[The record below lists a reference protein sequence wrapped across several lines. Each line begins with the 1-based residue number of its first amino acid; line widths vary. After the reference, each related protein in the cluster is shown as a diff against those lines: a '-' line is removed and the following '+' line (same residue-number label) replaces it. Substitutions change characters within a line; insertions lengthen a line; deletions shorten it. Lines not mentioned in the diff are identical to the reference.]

1 MKRIRVEKNKNYTTI
16 SNVFLRDE
24 RLSLKAKG
32 FLAMIMSLKD
42 DWDFT
47 IEGFV
52 KITKEGES
60 AIYTAIKELKDF
72 GYCKEEK
79 IRDEKKRIVGNE
91 YTFYE
96 EPQIQSVENQL
107 DCENQDLGFLNQAN
121 QGQISTTNNNTNNKV
136 LNEIKEKEDNKL
148 SSKRKIID
156 FQAIIDCWNENNG
169 KSFGNVERITDK
181 RKRAIKHI
189 LESHGIG
196 QETLIKFFKTLP
208 FADNWLFNPSQ
219 DHKNWKPDFDWWIA
233 NTKNWFTKG
242 LEGGVH
248 KEKRDK
254 FDMIMNGQSINQT
267 QHECNETI
275 ININGQIYR

>member
-1 MKRIRVEKNKNYTTI
+1 MDCRSFGLKNCYKMKRIRVEKNKNYTTI

-42 DWDFT
+42 DWNFT

-72 GYCKEEK
+72 GYCREEK

-96 EPQIQSVENQL
+96 EPKTQSVDNQL

-121 QGQISTTNNNTNNKV
+121 QGQISTTNNSTNNKI
-136 LNEIKEKEDNKL
+136 LKNKEKSDVDL
-148 SSKRKIID
+148 SFVADD
-156 FQAIIDCWNENNG
+156 F
-169 KSFGNVERITDK
+169 
-181 RKRAIKHI
+181 
-189 LESHGIG
+189 
-196 QETLIKFFKTLP
+196 LP
-208 FADNWLFNPSQ
+208 IVQDWLAY
-219 DHKNWKPDFDWWIA
+219 K
-233 NTKNWFTKG
+233 
-242 LEGGVH
+242 
-248 KEKRDK
+248 KEKKQTYKQRGAKMFYSQLVNLSNNDAEIARLIIEQSMANNWAGIFALRNNHNANQFK
-254 FDMIMNGQSINQT
+254 SINQC
-267 QHECNETI
+267 QKDDSVTI
-275 ININGQIYR
+275 GGQTYK

>member
-42 DWDFT
+42 DWNFT

-72 GYCKEEK
+72 GYCREEK

-96 EPQIQSVENQL
+96 EPKTQSVDNQL

-121 QGQISTTNNNTNNKV
+121 QGQISTTNNSTNNKI
-136 LNEIKEKEDNKL
+136 LKNKEKSDVDL
-148 SSKRKIID
+148 SFVADD
-156 FQAIIDCWNENNG
+156 F
-169 KSFGNVERITDK
+169 
-181 RKRAIKHI
+181 
-189 LESHGIG
+189 
-196 QETLIKFFKTLP
+196 LP
-208 FADNWLFNPSQ
+208 IVQDWLAY
-219 DHKNWKPDFDWWIA
+219 K
-233 NTKNWFTKG
+233 
-242 LEGGVH
+242 
-248 KEKRDK
+248 KEKKQTYKQRGAKMFYSQLLNLSNKDAEVARLIIEQSMANNWAGIFALRNNHNANQFK
-254 FDMIMNGQSINQT
+254 SINQC
-267 QHECNETI
+267 QKDDSVTI
-275 ININGQIYR
+275 GGQTYK

>member
-72 GYCKEEK
+72 GYCREEK

-96 EPQIQSVENQL
+96 EPKTQSVDNQL

-148 SSKRKIID
+148 SSQKKANNQDVLAQYDIRDVPSEFVDVVRDWCQYKKERKERYKTQSSFMAMVNRLIKLSSNNVDKAKEIIE
-156 FQAIIDCWNENNG
+156 QSIANNYAG
-169 KSFGNVERITDK
+169 LFELKQRGNNNPIGF
-181 RKRAIKHI
+181 I
-189 LESHGIG
+189 LEKGREEKYKKNSG
-196 QETLIKFFKTLP
+196 
-208 FADNWLFNPSQ
+208 
-219 DHKNWKPDFDWWIA
+219 KNW
-233 NTKNWFTKG
+233 
-242 LEGGVH
+242 
-248 KEKRDK
+248 
-254 FDMIMNGQSINQT
+254 
-267 QHECNETI
+267 
-275 ININGQIYR
+275 

>member
-16 SNVFLRDE
+16 SNVFLLDK

-42 DWDFT
+42 NWDFT

-52 KITKEGES
+52 KITKEGEA

-72 GYCKEEK
+72 GYCREEK

-96 EPQIQSVENQL
+96 EPKTKSVDNQL

-136 LNEIKEKEDNKL
+136 LNEIKEKEDK
-148 SSKRKIID
+148 SSQKKKFKKPTIEEIQAYVSEKGYHIDAESFFSFYESKGWKVGKTPMTSWKSACVTWERKYLE
-156 FQAIIDCWNENNG
+156 QHPNAKTKQTHHNANNDEM
-169 KSFGNVERITDK
+169 V
-181 RKRAIKHI
+181 
-189 LESHGIG
+189 
-196 QETLIKFFKTLP
+196 
-208 FADNWLFNPSQ
+208 
-219 DHKNWKPDFDWWIA
+219 
-233 NTKNWFTKG
+233 
-242 LEGGVH
+242 
-248 KEKRDK
+248 
-254 FDMIMNGQSINQT
+254 
-267 QHECNETI
+267 
-275 ININGQIYR
+275 INGQIYK

>member
-52 KITKEGES
+52 KITKEGEA

-96 EPQIQSVENQL
+96 EPKTQSADNQL

-136 LNEIKEKEDNKL
+136 LKEIKEKEDNKL
-148 SSKRKIID
+148 SSKKKNSLENDLSFVSQKMLPIVQEWFEYKRERKESYKSTKGKKAFYNCLVKLSNDDAEIARKIIE
-156 FQAIIDCWNENNG
+156 QAMANNWAG
-169 KSFGNVERITDK
+169 IFALKDK
-181 RKRAIKHI
+181 NAQ
-189 LESHGIG
+189 S
-196 QETLIKFFKTLP
+196 TLP
-208 FADNWLFNPSQ
+208 TGMILHGDRTN
-219 DHKNWKPDFDWWIA
+219 K
-233 NTKNWFTKG
+233 
-242 LEGGVH
+242 LENSTG
-248 KEKRDK
+248 DLW
-254 FDMIMNGQSINQT
+254 
-267 QHECNETI
+267 
-275 ININGQIYR
+275 

>member
-52 KITKEGES
+52 KITKEGEA

-96 EPQIQSVENQL
+96 EPKTQSADNQL

-121 QGQISTTNNNTNNKV
+121 QGQISTTNNSTNNKI
-136 LNEIKEKEDNKL
+136 LKNKEKSDVDL
-148 SSKRKIID
+148 SFVADD
-156 FQAIIDCWNENNG
+156 F
-169 KSFGNVERITDK
+169 
-181 RKRAIKHI
+181 
-189 LESHGIG
+189 
-196 QETLIKFFKTLP
+196 LP
-208 FADNWLFNPSQ
+208 IVQDWLAY
-219 DHKNWKPDFDWWIA
+219 K
-233 NTKNWFTKG
+233 
-242 LEGGVH
+242 
-248 KEKRDK
+248 KEKKQTYKQRGAKMFYSQLLNLSNNDAEVARLIIEQSMANNWAGIFALRNNHNANQFK
-254 FDMIMNGQSINQT
+254 PNNQCQKDDSVTIGGQT
-267 QHECNETI
+267 
-275 ININGQIYR
+275 YK

>member
-52 KITKEGES
+52 NITKEGEA

-96 EPQIQSVENQL
+96 EPKTQSADNQL

-148 SSKRKIID
+148 SSKKKVNNQDVLAQYDINDVPSEFVDVVRDWCQYKRERKERYKTQSSFMAMVKRLIKLSSNNVDKAKEIIE
-156 FQAIIDCWNENNG
+156 QSIANNYAG
-169 KSFGNVERITDK
+169 LFELKQRSNNNPIGF
-181 RKRAIKHI
+181 I
-189 LESHGIG
+189 LEKGREEKYKKNSG
-196 QETLIKFFKTLP
+196 
-208 FADNWLFNPSQ
+208 
-219 DHKNWKPDFDWWIA
+219 KNW
-233 NTKNWFTKG
+233 
-242 LEGGVH
+242 
-248 KEKRDK
+248 
-254 FDMIMNGQSINQT
+254 
-267 QHECNETI
+267 
-275 ININGQIYR
+275 

>member
-16 SNVFLRDE
+16 SNVFLLDK

-42 DWDFT
+42 NWDFT

-52 KITKEGES
+52 KITKEGEA

-96 EPQIQSVENQL
+96 EPKTQSIDNQL

-121 QGQISTTNNNTNNKV
+121 QGQISTTNNSTNNKI
-136 LNEIKEKEDNKL
+136 LKNKEKSDVDL
-148 SSKRKIID
+148 SFVADD
-156 FQAIIDCWNENNG
+156 F
-169 KSFGNVERITDK
+169 
-181 RKRAIKHI
+181 
-189 LESHGIG
+189 
-196 QETLIKFFKTLP
+196 LP
-208 FADNWLFNPSQ
+208 IVQDWLAY
-219 DHKNWKPDFDWWIA
+219 K
-233 NTKNWFTKG
+233 
-242 LEGGVH
+242 
-248 KEKRDK
+248 KEKKQTYKQRGAKMFYSQLLNLSNNDAEVARLIIEQSMANNWAGIFPLK
-254 FDMIMNGQSINQT
+254 NKPKTIQSPKCQKDDSVTIGGQT
-267 QHECNETI
+267 
-275 ININGQIYR
+275 YK

>member
-79 IRDEKKRIVGNE
+79 IRDEKKRIVSNE

-96 EPQIQSVENQL
+96 EPQTQSVDNQL

-121 QGQISTTNNNTNNKV
+121 QGQISTTNDSTNNKV
-136 LNEIKEKEDNKL
+136 LNGIKEKRFKKPTVEEVQAH
-148 SSKRKIID
+148 ID
-156 FQAIIDCWNENNG
+156 EKQYHFDAESFIAYYESNGWKVG
-169 KSFGNVERITDK
+169 KS
-181 RKRAIKHI
+181 
-189 LESHGIG
+189 
-196 QETLIKFFKTLP
+196 P
-208 FADNWLFNPSQ
+208 M
-219 DHKNWKPDFDWWIA
+219 KNWKMACVTWERTYIQRHP
-233 NTKNWFTKG
+233 NTK
-242 LEGGVH
+242 
-248 KEKRDK
+248 
-254 FDMIMNGQSINQT
+254 QINQC
-267 QHECNETI
+267 QKDDSVI
-275 ININGQIYR
+275 IGGQTYK

>member
-52 KITKEGES
+52 KITKEGEA

-96 EPQIQSVENQL
+96 EPKTQSADNQL

-121 QGQISTTNNNTNNKV
+121 QGQINTTINTKHKI
-136 LNEIKEKEDNKL
+136 LKEKKDNKL
-148 SSKRKIID
+148 SSKKKSSIVDELTFITKEMLPIVLEWLEYKQERKQSYKSPKSIKIFYNHLVKLSNNDADIARKIIE
-156 FQAIIDCWNENNG
+156 QSMANNWSG
-169 KSFGNVERITDK
+169 IFALKGEKYPASTLPTGMILRGDRTDK
-181 RKRAIKHI
+181 
-189 LESHGIG
+189 LENS
-196 QETLIKFFKTLP
+196 TDDL
-208 FADNWLFNPSQ
+208 W
-219 DHKNWKPDFDWWIA
+219 
-233 NTKNWFTKG
+233 
-242 LEGGVH
+242 
-248 KEKRDK
+248 
-254 FDMIMNGQSINQT
+254 
-267 QHECNETI
+267 
-275 ININGQIYR
+275 